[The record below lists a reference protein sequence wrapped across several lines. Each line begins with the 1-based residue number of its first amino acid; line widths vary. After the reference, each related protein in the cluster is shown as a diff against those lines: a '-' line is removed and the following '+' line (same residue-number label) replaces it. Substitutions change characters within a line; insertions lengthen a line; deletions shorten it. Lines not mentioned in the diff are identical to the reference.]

1 MSRLHR
7 GLWYCEARMADGSW
21 FVTQPAVYD
30 IAAITAP
37 MLGEVGAVS
46 AILRRIPASRAPWEA
61 RACYEASDPPRW
73 GVD

>member
-7 GLWYCEARMADGSW
+7 GIWFVEARTADGSW
-21 FVTQPAVYD
+21 FLTRPVEYD
-30 IAAITAP
+30 QAAIEAP
-37 MLGEVGAVS
+37 QLGEHGAVS
-46 AILRRIPASRAPWEA
+46 ATLRRIPASRAPWEA